1 VWSDEVRGWSMQ
13 VSGASY
19 KTVVAQTDVEH
30 MVSSQCG
37 GRGHSP
43 APVEPT
49 IAVVVPAGTVKVMP
63 FKPYRSVWTKES
75 KT

>member
-1 VWSDEVRGWSMQ
+1 ML
-13 VSGASY
+13 VSGTICNAAG
-19 KTVVAQTDVEH
+19 AQTDVEH
-30 MVSSQCG
+30 VVSSQCG